1 MGVRIY
7 LIGFMGSGKTH
18 WGRLLSEKL
27 GIRFFDLDEAVTEHA
42 GKSIPEIFAED
53 GEEIFRLMEKD
64 VLHIITESHESFV
77 MACGGGSP
85 CYFNNIE
92 YMNQSGTTVWI
103 NVPLDTLF
111 ERLVKEKEKR
121 PLIKELSDEQLK
133 GFISKKFSDRK
144 IYYEQADVTVDEEPV
159 LLESLINKIFHA

>member
-1 MGVRIY
+1 
-7 LIGFMGSGKTH
+7 MGSGKTH

-27 GIRFFDLDEAVTEHA
+27 GIRFFDLDEQVTEHA
-42 GKSIPEIFAED
+42 GKSIPEIFETV
-53 GEEIFRLMEKD
+53 GEEQFRMIEKE
-64 VLHIITESHESFV
+64 VLYIITESHDSFV

-103 NVPLDTLF
+103 NTPTEVLF
-111 ERLVKEKEKR
+111 QRLMLEKEKR
-121 PLIKELSDEQLK
+121 PLIKDLSDEQLL

-144 IYYEQADVTVDEEPV
+144 IYYELANVKVEENPV
-159 LLESLINKIFHA
+159 QLENLINKIFHA

>member
-1 MGVRIY
+1 MKIF

-18 WGRLLSEKL
+18 WGNLLSEKL
-27 GIRFFDLDEAVTEHA
+27 GIRFFDLDEQVVEHA
-42 GKSIPEIFAED
+42 GKSIPEIFSSE

-64 VLHIITESHESFV
+64 VLHLISESHESFV

-103 NVPLDTLF
+103 NVPLQTLF
-111 ERLVKEKEKR
+111 ERLVLEKEKR
-121 PLIKELSDEQLK
+121 PLIKDLPDEQLK
-133 GFISKKFSDRK
+133 AFISKKFSDRR
-144 IYYEQADVTVDEEPV
+144 IYYEQATVSVDEEPV
-159 LLESLINKIFHA
+159 QLEKLIEIIFHA

>member
-1 MGVRIY
+1 M
-7 LIGFMGSGKTH
+7 
-18 WGRLLSEKL
+18 
-27 GIRFFDLDEAVTEHA
+27 RFFDLDEQVTEHA
-42 GKSIPEIFAED
+42 GMSIPEIFEAD
-53 GEEIFRLMEKD
+53 GEEQFRLLEKE
-64 VLHIITESHESFV
+64 VLHILTESHDNFV

-121 PLIKELSDEQLK
+121 PLIRELSDEQLK
-133 GFISKKFSDRK
+133 GFIAKKFSDRR
-144 IYYEQADVTVDEEPV
+144 IYYEQARLAVEETPV
-159 LLESLINKIFHA
+159 QLEVLIDKIFHA